1 MLFAPL
7 HFSPLFLACYLGVMT
22 INKKREIYMNEDY
35 SEIFDKVYE
44 EREPNFNECIN
55 IAFVGKVSTGKS
67 SLINAVMLRDRDD
80 PIVEVGATSG
90 VTTEVKA
97 FKLDDHVLIIDS
109 PGLDDIRKENSAE
122 TKQFLSNI
130 DLGIMVVTGSAD
142 STQKKNYEDLLNNAN
157 KVIVVLNK
165 IDEWNDLEESAFT
178 DVVAQWKKELGVECI
193 YPTCTK
199 GYDPR
204 LKKDAPMD
212 IRGVE
217 ELNEDIW
224 GYLRKEGKDLL
235 LARHLGDKRKY
246 AASIIATA
254 LVAVAG
260 EAFIPGSAAY
270 ITVTQALAITSLHY
284 LYTGN
289 VLAKGSALALL
300 PTFMGESAG
309 VTVFLWVKSFLPP
322 TGVVDIAAAGVAVG
336 ITFAMLSAVT
346 YLLSTGLE
354 IDQKNV
360 LKEKF
365 KEYKDSTPTDFTK
378 KVIDTVKDGG
388 SIKDMIYKLLFA

>member
-1 MLFAPL
+1 
-7 HFSPLFLACYLGVMT
+7 
-22 INKKREIYMNEDY
+22 MNEDY
-35 SEIFDKVYE
+35 SKIFDKIYE
-44 EREPNFNECIN
+44 EREPNFNESIN

-67 SLINAVMLRDRDD
+67 SLINAVMLRDRGD

-97 FKLDDHVLIIDS
+97 FRLDDHVLIIDS
-109 PGLDDIRKENSAE
+109 PGLDDIRKENSEE
-122 TKQFLSNI
+122 TRRFLSNI

-142 STQKKNYEDLLNNAN
+142 SSQKRNYEDLRSNAK
-157 KVIVVLNK
+157 KVFVVLNK
-165 IDEWNDLEESAFT
+165 IDEWDDLDESALT
-178 DVVAQWKKELGVECI
+178 DVIEQWKKELGVNHI

-217 ELNEDIW
+217 DLNENIW
-224 GYLRKEGKDLL
+224 GYLRREGKDLL
-235 LARHLGDKRKY
+235 LTRHLGDKRKY
-246 AASIIATA
+246 AAAIISTA

-270 ITVTQALAITSLHY
+270 ITATQAIAITSLYY
-284 LYTGN
+284 LYTGK
-289 VLAKGSALALL
+289 VLAKGNALALL
-300 PTFMGESAG
+300 PTFMGESIG
-309 VTVFLWVKSFLPP
+309 VTVFLWIKSFLPP

-336 ITFAMLSAVT
+336 ITFAMLAAVT
-346 YLLSTGLE
+346 YLLSAGFE
-354 IDQKNV
+354 IDQRKA

-365 KEYKDSTPTDFTK
+365 KEYKNSTPTDFTE
-378 KVIDTVKDGG
+378 KVIDAIKNGG
-388 SIKDMIYKLLFA
+388 SIKDMVYKLIFA

>member
-1 MLFAPL
+1 
-7 HFSPLFLACYLGVMT
+7 
-22 INKKREIYMNEDY
+22 MNEDY
-35 SEIFDKVYE
+35 SKIFDKVYE

-55 IAFVGKVSTGKS
+55 IAFIGKVSTGKS
-67 SLINAVMLRDRDD
+67 SLINAVMLRDRND

-122 TKQFLSNI
+122 TKQFLSNV

-142 STQKKNYEDLLNNAN
+142 SSQKKNYEDLLNNAG
-157 KVIVVLNK
+157 KVVVVLNK
-165 IDEWNDLEESAFT
+165 IDEWDDLEESALT
-178 DVVAQWKKELGVECI
+178 DVIEQWKRELGVEHI

-246 AASIIATA
+246 AAGIIATA

-270 ITVTQALAITSLHY
+270 ITATQTIAITSLYY

-289 VLAKGSALALL
+289 VLSKGNVLALL
-300 PTFMGESAG
+300 PTFMGESVG

-322 TGVVDIAAAGVAVG
+322 TGVVDVAAAGVAVG
-336 ITFAMLSAVT
+336 ITFAMLASVT

-354 IDQKNV
+354 INQKNV

-365 KEYKDSTPTDFTK
+365 KEYKDSTVTDFTK
-378 KVIDTVKDGG
+378 KIIDAVKNGG
-388 SIKDMIYKLLFA
+388 SIKDMTYKLLFV